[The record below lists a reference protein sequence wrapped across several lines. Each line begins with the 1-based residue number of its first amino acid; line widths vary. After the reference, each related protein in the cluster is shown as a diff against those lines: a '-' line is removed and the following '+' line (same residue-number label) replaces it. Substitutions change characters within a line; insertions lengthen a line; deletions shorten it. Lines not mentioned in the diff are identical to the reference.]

1 MKEIKLTKNT
11 HFIMETDGAV
21 LQPQIDEFAKLWRE
35 AFPDNKIFFVKRDSL
50 TIVEVNDK

>member
-21 LQPQIDEFAKLWRE
+21 SQPQIDEFAKLWRE
-35 AFPDNKIFFVKRDSL
+35 AFPENKIFFVKRDSL